1 MPAEYVCACGKRFR
15 RREHLNRHAQAHH
28 SSSRPHVCGV
38 CQRAFARSDVLK
50 RHLAHHQET
59 GSTRLLRASSACD
72 RCHTRKERCSGELPC
87 TRCVESGALCQR
99 ERLSPPR
106 GGTSSSAAAA
116 VRPPSPQGTSF
127 FRDSSSSSSGS
138 DNEAPMTHS
147 PQGRCENEESFSPP
161 PSYTATPSPYTRPQ
175 KDAHHFQAQ
184 QHQQALEQYHN
195 KQQQR
200 PSSTVLNLISAAA
213 AYKSIITGLDASGNP
228 VETNASTAH
237 QPTAP
242 TTTAITPS
250 STAPT
255 LHTQAPVPSPSYY
268 AETHH
273 PYPQAT
279 HSAHSTPSPPT
290 QQPPYHQLHAPRPLR
305 PLRSV
310 RQLEPPAPAAAPQPQ
325 PMHPLTHPT
334 TAPHAHAQ
342 LTHMRLAARTTTA
355 YPTILTP
362 HPFIRALAA
371 RLVSPELISLYFGDF
386 HYCWPMLH
394 RGRFLERLEE
404 QPVELVWSV
413 GLVGSLFLE
422 QQRQQGGAST
432 GGRRGGTKRRRGG
445 VGSNSSVGAR
455 GEVVLGMAEE
465 VPDAVARSA
474 THSGMQRERSTSG
487 C

>member
-1 MPAEYVCACGKRFR
+1 
-15 RREHLNRHAQAHH
+15 
-28 SSSRPHVCGV
+28 
-38 CQRAFARSDVLK
+38 
-50 RHLAHHQET
+50 
-59 GSTRLLRASSACD
+59 
-72 RCHTRKERCSGELPC
+72 
-87 TRCVESGALCQR
+87 
-99 ERLSPPR
+99 
-106 GGTSSSAAAA
+106 
-116 VRPPSPQGTSF
+116 
-127 FRDSSSSSSGS
+127 
-138 DNEAPMTHS
+138 MTHS
-147 PQGRCENEESFSPP
+147 PQGRCEDEESFSPP

-184 QHQQALEQYHN
+184 QHQQALEQYHS

-422 QQRQQGGAST
+422 QQRQQGGASMGGSTSPWGPGGSPGSVT
-432 GGRRGGTKRRRGG
+432 GSVRTRRDEEETRRSRQQQQRWGERGGGSGNGGGGSRRSSEERDTFRNAAREVHEWLLTNLSAHLNQVLSQIFSSFPYFKRGKGCWQGILLGQETDIAGRNNRVLRG
-445 VGSNSSVGAR
+445 NI
-455 GEVVLGMAEE
+455 
-465 VPDAVARSA
+465 
-474 THSGMQRERSTSG
+474 